1 MGETVLTSQK
11 VIELAGEAANG
22 AVAHIGL
29 SVDAPVPAMRAFR
42 AKFEKAYGY
51 IPDHNGIKGYTSVY
65 VMKAALQKV
74 GKLDRAAF
82 VKAMHT
88 LKVSA
93 AQEPGVL
100 MDVSF
105 DDKGDL
111 DRDSFLVEVQGG
123 KQVVKEVLPALKKF

>member
-1 MGETVLTSQK
+1 
-11 VIELAGEAANG
+11 
-22 AVAHIGL
+22 
-29 SVDAPVPAMRAFR
+29 
-42 AKFEKAYGY
+42 
-51 IPDHNGIKGYTSVY
+51 
-65 VMKAALQKV
+65 LQKA

-105 DDKGDL
+105 DAKGDL

-123 KQVVKEVLPALKKF
+123 KQVVKEVLPALNKF